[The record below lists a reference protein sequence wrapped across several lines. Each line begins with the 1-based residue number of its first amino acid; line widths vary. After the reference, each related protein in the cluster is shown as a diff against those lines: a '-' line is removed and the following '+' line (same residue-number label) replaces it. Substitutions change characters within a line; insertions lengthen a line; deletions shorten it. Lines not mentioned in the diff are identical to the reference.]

1 MSAVSKAGRGLLWLC
16 LISFVL
22 LLAGCATTPKVDWT
36 ARIGTYS
43 YDQAVMDYGPPDK
56 QAKLD
61 NGVVVA
67 EWLTRRGYSYA
78 YPPYPFPSYSYYH
91 WYYGPWYQHPF
102 YMDTYNAPDSFL
114 RMVFTAEGKL
124 ASYKKF
130 YR

>member
-1 MSAVSKAGRGLLWLC
+1 MSAVSNAGRGLLWLC
-16 LISFVL
+16 FISFVL

-36 ARIGTYS
+36 TRIGTYS